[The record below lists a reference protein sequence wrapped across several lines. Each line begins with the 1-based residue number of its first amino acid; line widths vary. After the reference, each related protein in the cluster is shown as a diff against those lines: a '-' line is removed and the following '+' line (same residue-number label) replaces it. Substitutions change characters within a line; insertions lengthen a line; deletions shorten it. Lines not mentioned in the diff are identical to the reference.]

1 MTTAYGCEQ
10 CEVVMI
16 QGVRCHEHGCPDAWQ
31 DENRECSWCGSE
43 FQPEGRWQAFDD
55 DTCYASYNNIDI
67 PDRDDWT
74 A

>member
-1 MTTAYGCEQ
+1 
-10 CEVVMI
+10 MI

-55 DTCYASYNNIDI
+55 DTCYASYNNLDVVNEFELAG
-67 PDRDDWT
+67 DENYSRF
-74 A
+74 

>member
-43 FQPEGRWQAFDD
+43 FQPEGRWQTFDD